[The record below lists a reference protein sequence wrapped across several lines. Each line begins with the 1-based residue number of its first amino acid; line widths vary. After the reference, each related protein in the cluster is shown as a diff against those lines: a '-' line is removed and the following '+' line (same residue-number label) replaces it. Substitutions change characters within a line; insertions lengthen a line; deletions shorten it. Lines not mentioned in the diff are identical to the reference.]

1 MQNRKTVPEIT
12 DEEEARIQRGIA
24 LDPDNPEWTAEDFRE
39 AKPFAEMFPE
49 LARSLADGDTVIV
62 GDPKLNKLV
71 ALDRRVVEKF
81 ESQGGDWRERINE
94 VLRKAVGL

>member
-1 MQNRKTVPEIT
+1 MTGKTKQTAHFEPGRGYTQEDW
-12 DEEEARIQRGIA
+12 DEVS
-24 LDPDNPEWTAEDFRE
+24 DNPEWTAEDFRE

-49 LARSLADGDTVIV
+49 LARSLADGDTVV
-62 GDPKLNKLV
+62 GDPKLTKLV

-81 ESQGGDWRERINE
+81 ESQGGDWRERMNE

>member
-1 MQNRKTVPEIT
+1 MTGKTKQTKQFVPGRGYTQEDW
-12 DEEEARIQRGIA
+12 DEVS
-24 LDPDNPEWTAEDFRE
+24 DNPEWTAEDFRE
-39 AKPFAEMFPE
+39 AKPFAEMFPD